1 MLLFKMLRRG
11 GGRAMDP
18 LQVSMTGVRMGE
30 RFLQIGCD
38 DRALLSGLAAKV
50 GLSGTAAVATLDDES
65 AKRAAA
71 VGVKV
76 GALIDVRPIA
86 GHDLPFDSDQF
97 DMIVVDDTR
106 GTFAGLSREQR
117 TAHLRDARRIVRTG
131 GRIEVVEGVG
141 GSITRAAGY
150 DILGDLEGA
159 GFKPVRALAERDGFR
174 FVEGLKPNLRS
185 RNLREE
191 PS

>member
-38 DRALLSGLAAKV
+38 DRALLSGLAARV

-71 VGVKV
+71 VGV
-76 GALIDVRPIA
+76 
-86 GHDLPFDSDQF
+86 
-97 DMIVVDDTR
+97 
-106 GTFAGLSREQR
+106 
-117 TAHLRDARRIVRTG
+117 
-131 GRIEVVEGVG
+131 
-141 GSITRAAGY
+141 
-150 DILGDLEGA
+150 
-159 GFKPVRALAERDGFR
+159 
-174 FVEGLKPNLRS
+174 
-185 RNLREE
+185 
-191 PS
+191 

>member
-38 DRALLSGLAAKV
+38 DRALLSGLAARV

-76 GALIDVRPIA
+76 GALIDVRPIV

-106 GTFAGLSREQR
+106 GAFAGLSLEQR
-117 TAHLRDARRIVRTG
+117 TAYLREARRIVRAG
-131 GRIEVVEGVG
+131 GRIEVVEVAG
-141 GSITRAAGY
+141 GSVTRGAGY
-150 DILGDLEGA
+150 DIAGDLEGA
-159 GFKPVRALAERDGFR
+159 GFRPVRALAERDGFR
-174 FVEGLKPNLRS
+174 FVEGLKPNTAA
-185 RNLREE
+185 
-191 PS
+191 